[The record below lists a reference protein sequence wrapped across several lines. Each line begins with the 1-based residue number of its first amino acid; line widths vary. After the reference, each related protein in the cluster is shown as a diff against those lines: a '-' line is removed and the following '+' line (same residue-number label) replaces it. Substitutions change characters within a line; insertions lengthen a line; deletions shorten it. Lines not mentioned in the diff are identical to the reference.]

1 MLSPLDEISKLTAKP
16 TNVEFATAI
25 SNIPTPTKEYKP
37 ISSLESMVDKIGR
50 KVYERQ
56 SLKKM
61 GCAIRWFGKKDKK
74 SDTSQHPK
82 VEQPSHNAPTDTESS
97 VLLNSFL
104 VQQMLN
110 KTVLLA
116 RNNYVEFFLKKPPL
130 KETTVSATGSPTPQE
145 FKLMMTGTTA
155 PETMDQDK
163 TAVQQMEAMVELEHE
178 HLKPQKE
185 LNIKQEFRRDFS
197 IARILDDV
205 DISAPAVS
213 PALDVLS
220 DVENQVKDTG
230 PIKSETLIHKIA
242 RNATKTE
249 MTVDVQAHVESYP
262 ATPIVPVKTA
272 KMKTEPIMD
281 NKSSDIGKM
290 ADIKS
295 DCSSLAEMNWRP
307 LRKTAA
313 RQQRDDLFFSSVVAK
328 KPKLSE
334 HIKKEKKDGIT
345 RYCVPVS
352 PKKQK
357 ISTTETKKCC
367 KVLNKE
373 VTKTVEDCQCSLGE
387 ENCIS
392 NSLFPNEEILN
403 WVQCER
409 TNCGKW
415 FHMCCIFGHNEKYI
429 DQKRKFYCCS
439 RWAHENAKK
448 ARDGVFSKQ
457 LCNK

>member
-16 TNVEFATAI
+16 IDAEFATAI

-74 SDTSQHPK
+74 EASHHPK
-82 VEQPSHNAPTDTESS
+82 AQQPSHLSASSENS

-110 KTVLLA
+110 RTVLLA
-116 RNNYVEFFLKKPPL
+116 RNNYVKFFLKKPSL
-130 KETTVSATGSPTPQE
+130 EETTVATTAPPTPPE
-145 FKLMMTGTTA
+145 LKLMISGTTA
-155 PETMDQDK
+155 SETLDQSE
-163 TAVQQMEAMVELEHE
+163 TAIQQMEAIVELEHE
-178 HLKPQKE
+178 LLKPQKE

-197 IARILDDV
+197 ISRILDG
-205 DISAPAVS
+205 INIPASIVS
-213 PALDVLS
+213 SES
-220 DVENQVKDTG
+220 DDHENQVKDTG

-242 RNATKTE
+242 RNATKTK
-249 MTVDVQAHVESYP
+249 MTMDVQAHVESYP

-272 KMKTEPIMD
+272 KMKTEPILD
-281 NKSSDIGKM
+281 NESSDIGKM
-290 ADIKS
+290 VDIKS
-295 DCSSLAEMNWRP
+295 DYSSFAETNWRP

-313 RQQRDDLFFSSVVAK
+313 RQQRDDLFFSSVAAK
-328 KPKLSE
+328 RPKLSKDV
-334 HIKKEKKDGIT
+334 KKEKKDGIT
-345 RYCVPVS
+345 KHCVPVS
-352 PKKQK
+352 PK
-357 ISTTETKKCC
+357 
-367 KVLNKE
+367 
-373 VTKTVEDCQCSLGE
+373 
-387 ENCIS
+387 
-392 NSLFPNEEILN
+392 
-403 WVQCER
+403 VQCER

-429 DQKRKFYCCS
+429 EQKRKFYCCS

-448 ARDGVFSKQ
+448 AKDGVFSKQ